1 MLLDVQFEQKRGHV
15 ASAIELYMKEHG
27 VSEQETEKELRK
39 RVLDAWKDINEAFL
53 RPTAVQVPILM
64 RILNL
69 SRVIHV
75 LYSDGDNYTHSGT
88 LLKDHVTSL
97 FVSPLPV
104 SRLSEEHKKELGQ
117 A

>member
-1 MLLDVQFEQKRGHV
+1 
-15 ASAIELYMKEHG
+15 MKEHN

-39 RVLDAWKDINEAFL
+39 QVVDAWKDINEACL
-53 RPTAVQVPILM
+53 RPTAVPMPILM

-75 LYSDGDNYTHSGT
+75 LYSDGDNYTHSGA

-97 FVSPLPV
+97 FISPLPV
-104 SRLSEEHKKELGQ
+104 SHLSRGAQEGTRQ
-117 A
+117 DYG